1 VALLV
6 LRLMSVMAM
15 EPTQQAEPVV
25 DGRPIGAPRASGRRV
40 SPVRAGILALVGLA
54 AVLMLATLY
63 RVMVV
68 HAAGPQG
75 ESRREWVVALIFTLI
90 GARVADRHPG
100 NAVGWL
106 LLAIGVTSA
115 VSLFATSYASTA
127 VLISWLAQWIWWPGV
142 GLVPLALLLFPDGRL
157 PSARWRPAMFVAVA
171 GFAVPILA
179 MAAAAAIQPNLLT
192 TPGVIN
198 TISGATATIVEIGRL
213 GLLATLA
220 GAIAAFVAIAV
231 RYRRSRGDE
240 HQQLKWLLAA
250 AALVPIA
257 GLLEARWDVPGAWLV
272 GAVVVPVAAGVAILK
287 YGLYEIDPII
297 NRSLVYGALT
307 AVVVGLY
314 IGGVTLL
321 GTLFQRTGL
330 PVALLMTGVVA
341 VVFQPLRDRLQR
353 AVDRL
358 MYGQRNDPYTVLSRL
373 GQRLEAVVP
382 EAVLESVAD
391 TVAQTLK
398 LPYVAIELRHG
409 DDYALAAAT
418 GRPVDRPLRLPLS
431 HQGEVI
437 GRLSL
442 GPRAPGEAFSS
453 ADLRLLT
460 DVARQAGVAAHA
472 VRLTADLQRSRERLV
487 TAREEERR
495 RLRRDLHDGLGAAMA
510 GIVLQLGAART
521 LVRRDPDAAGAILET
536 LQREAQNAITD
547 IRRLVYDLRPPQLD
561 ELGLL
566 GALQEHAARLARSA
580 PGGRT
585 QLDGLTVTVQT
596 APELPALPA
605 AVEVAAYRIAT
616 EALTN
621 VARHA
626 RASDCQ
632 VRLWFDGA
640 LHVEVR
646 DDGRGSPEGQRSGV
660 GMASM
665 RERAAEL
672 GGTCVVERPAGG
684 GTVVRARLPVQGW

>member
-1 VALLV
+1 
-6 LRLMSVMAM
+6 MSVMAM
-15 EPTQQAEPVV
+15 EPTPQAEPVV
-25 DGRPIGAPRASGRRV
+25 DGRPIGAARASGKRV
-40 SPVRAGILALVGLA
+40 SPVRVGILALVGLA
-54 AVLMLATLY
+54 AVLMLATVY

-68 HAAGPQG
+68 HTAGPQG
-75 ESRREWVVALIFTLI
+75 EVRREWVVALIFTLI

-127 VLISWLAQWIWWPGV
+127 VLISWLAQWIWWPGL

-179 MAAAAAIQPNLLT
+179 MAVAATIYPNLLT

-198 TISGATATIVEIGRL
+198 TISGPTATIVRIGRL

-272 GAVVVPVAAGVAILK
+272 GAAVVPVAAGVAILK

-307 AVVVGLY
+307 TVVVGLY

-321 GTLFQRTGL
+321 GTLLQSTGL
-330 PVALLMTGVVA
+330 PVALIMTGVVA

-358 MYGQRNDPYTVLSRL
+358 MYGQRNEPYAVLSRL

-382 EAVLESVAD
+382 EAVLESVVD
-391 TVAQTLK
+391 TIAQTLK
-398 LPYVAIELRHG
+398 LPYVAIELRNG
-409 DDYALAAAT
+409 DDYALAATT
-418 GRPVDRPLRLPLS
+418 GRPVDQPLRLPLS

-442 GPRAPGEAFSS
+442 GPRAPGEAF
-453 ADLRLLT
+453 
-460 DVARQAGVAAHA
+460 
-472 VRLTADLQRSRERLV
+472 
-487 TAREEERR
+487 
-495 RLRRDLHDGLGAAMA
+495 
-510 GIVLQLGAART
+510 
-521 LVRRDPDAAGAILET
+521 
-536 LQREAQNAITD
+536 
-547 IRRLVYDLRPPQLD
+547 
-561 ELGLL
+561 
-566 GALQEHAARLARSA
+566 
-580 PGGRT
+580 
-585 QLDGLTVTVQT
+585 
-596 APELPALPA
+596 
-605 AVEVAAYRIAT
+605 
-616 EALTN
+616 
-621 VARHA
+621 
-626 RASDCQ
+626 
-632 VRLWFDGA
+632 
-640 LHVEVR
+640 
-646 DDGRGSPEGQRSGV
+646 
-660 GMASM
+660 
-665 RERAAEL
+665 
-672 GGTCVVERPAGG
+672 
-684 GTVVRARLPVQGW
+684 

>member
-1 VALLV
+1 
-6 LRLMSVMAM
+6 MSVMDM
-15 EPTQQAEPVV
+15 KPTPQAEPVV
-25 DGRPIGAPRASGRRV
+25 DGRPLGAPAVSGERV
-40 SPVRAGILALVGLA
+40 SPVHVGILALVGLA
-54 AVLMLATLY
+54 AVLMLVTLY
-63 RVMVV
+63 RVMVA
-68 HAAGPQG
+68 HTAGPQG
-75 ESRREWVVALIFTLI
+75 ENRREWVVALIFTLI

-115 VSLFATSYASTA
+115 VSLFATSYASTS
-127 VLISWLAQWIWWPGV
+127 VHISWLAQWIWWPGV

-157 PSARWRPAMFVAVA
+157 PSARWRPALFVAVA

-179 MAAAAAIQPNLLT
+179 MAVAATIQPDLLT
-192 TPGVIN
+192 SPGVIN
-198 TISGATATIVEIGRL
+198 TISGPLATIVWIGRL
-213 GLLATLA
+213 GVLITLA
-220 GAIAAFVAIAV
+220 GAIAAFVALAV

-240 HQQLKWLLAA
+240 RMQLKWLLAA

-272 GAVVVPVAAGVAILK
+272 GAAVVPVAAGIAILK

-321 GTLFQRTGL
+321 ATLFQRSGL
-330 PVALLMTGVVA
+330 PVALVMTGVVA
-341 VVFQPLRDRLQR
+341 VVFQPLRERLQR
-353 AVDRL
+353 AVDQL
-358 MYGQRNDPYTVLSRL
+358 MYGQRNDPYAVLSRL

-382 EAVLESVAD
+382 EAVLESVVE
-391 TVAQTLK
+391 TIAQTLK

-409 DDYALAAAT
+409 DDYALAATT
-418 GRPVDRPLRLPLS
+418 GRPVDQPLRLPLS
-431 HQGEVI
+431 YQGEVI

-442 GPRAPGEAFSS
+442 GSRAPGEAFSP

-472 VRLTADLQRSRERLV
+472 VRLTADLQHSRERLV

-510 GIVLQLGAART
+510 GIVLQLGVART
-521 LVRRDPDAAGAILET
+521 FVGRDPAAAEAILDR

-561 ELGLL
+561 DLGLL
-566 GALQEHAARLARSA
+566 GALQEHAARLAQSA
-580 PGGRT
+580 AGDPSH
-585 QLDGLTVTVQT
+585 LEGLTVTVQ
-596 APELPALPA
+596 ASPELPALPA

-626 RASDCQ
+626 RASYCQ
-632 VRLWFDGA
+632 VQLWFDGA
-640 LHVEVR
+640 FHVEIR
-646 DDGRGSPEGQRSGV
+646 DDGRGWSDGQRAGV
-660 GMASM
+660 GMTSM

-672 GGTCVVERPAGG
+672 GGDCVVERRAGE